1 MPPIAGSKAGLVYV
15 NELGDDKQDNPQNNQ
30 DTKGLHSQKDY
41 SNQNHISNSKSN
53 MSLRQQLLT
62 SIDSNKSRSV
72 TSLSV
77 GVQCNPCDVSNVM
90 KEINRSSSGDIIKA
104 NSRTALISYDD
115 NEDDE
120 DEEEDNDGS
129 VISNVHQR
137 SYDHRSCKHHQQK
150 MRTRKSYSRPDRRV
164 HPKYHLQ
171 NLGISKNLH
180 YSDPD
185 FRLSSHQD
193 EDDDD
198 DDDVAHLIESQYQLH
213 PRKQILQNEDHGHY
227 HLQLKERYKVYT
239 FDGFLKSDGLNIIR
253 IEKITY
259 I

>member
-1 MPPIAGSKAGLVYV
+1 MPPISGSKAGLVYV

-30 DTKGLHSQKDY
+30 DTKSQQSQKDY
-41 SNQNHISNSKSN
+41 SHQNHISNSKSN
-53 MSLRQQLLT
+53 MSLRQQLLA

-115 NEDDE
+115 EEDE
-120 DEEEDNDGS
+120 DEDDDDGS
-129 VISNVHQR
+129 IISNVLQR
-137 SYDHRSCKHHQQK
+137 SSHHDHRSCKHHQQK

-164 HPKYHLQ
+164 YPKYHLQ

-198 DDDVAHLIESQYQLH
+198 DDDDVAQLIESQYQFH
-213 PRKQILQNEDHGHY
+213 PRKQNLQKEHY
-227 HLQLKERYKVYT
+227 HLQLKERYRY
-239 FDGFLKSDGLNIIR
+239 
-253 IEKITY
+253 
-259 I
+259 

>member
-1 MPPIAGSKAGLVYV
+1 MPPISGSKAGLVYV
-15 NELGDDKQDNPQNNQ
+15 NELGDDKQDNPSNNQ
-30 DTKGLHSQKDY
+30 DTKSQHSQKDY
-41 SNQNHISNSKSN
+41 SHQNHISNSKSN
-53 MSLRQQLLT
+53 MSLRQQLLA

-115 NEDDE
+115 DDE
-120 DEEEDNDGS
+120 DEEDDDGS
-129 VISNVHQR
+129 VISSVHQR
-137 SYDHRSCKHHQQK
+137 NSHHDHRSCKHHKQQQ

-193 EDDDD
+193 EDEDD
-198 DDDVAHLIESQYQLH
+198 DDDVAQLIESQYQLH
-213 PRKQILQNEDHGHY
+213 PRKQILQKEDHGHY
-227 HLQLKERYKVYT
+227 HLQLKERYIHYIGGDVA
-239 FDGFLKSDGLNIIR
+239 FLSIR
-253 IEKITY
+253 LLKQN
-259 I
+259 

>member
-1 MPPIAGSKAGLVYV
+1 MPPISGSKAGLVYV
-15 NELGDDKQDNPQNNQ
+15 NELGDDKQDNPSNNQ
-30 DTKGLHSQKDY
+30 DTKSQHSQKDY
-41 SNQNHISNSKSN
+41 SHQNHISNSKSN
-53 MSLRQQLLT
+53 MSLRQQLLA

-115 NEDDE
+115 DDE
-120 DEEEDNDGS
+120 DEEDDDGS
-129 VISNVHQR
+129 VISSVHQR
-137 SYDHRSCKHHQQK
+137 NSHHDHRSCKHHQQK
-150 MRTRKSYSRPDRRV
+150 IRTRKSYSRPDRRV

-193 EDDDD
+193 EDEDD
-198 DDDVAHLIESQYQLH
+198 DDDVAQLIESQYQLH
-213 PRKQILQNEDHGHY
+213 PRKQILQKEDHGDY
-227 HLQLKERYKVYT
+227 HLQLKERYRHYIGGGVA
-239 FDGFLKSDGLNIIR
+239 FLNIR
-253 IEKITY
+253 LFKQN
-259 I
+259 